1 MVSAPPVQ
9 HNVCGKRVANIADCT
24 AIFDPSINVIECKR
38 PAQPTIADWVEEI
51 KPFSVPFVADFD
63 VDESDMTQLYKAIE
77 ERLQDSWLP
86 DAEIII
92 PDIQALAE
100 LYTHLVEPSSI
111 GLRITYLT
119 EAMCS
124 KWHQDYVGI
133 RLVCTYGASSTPG
146 TEWIDPE
153 YVNQDYL
160 GFRNSKQR
168 DDSAE
173 VIRDASKINQ
183 MAPFSVGLLKGA
195 NWQGNEASP
204 AIHRSPPGHYKRVLI
219 TLDTLN

>member
-1 MVSAPPVQ
+1 MLSPSPVQ
-9 HNVCGKRVANIADCT
+9 HNVCGRRIENIADCT
-24 AIFDPSINVIECKR
+24 DIFDSTINVIECTR
-38 PAQPTIADWVEEI
+38 PAQPAIAEWVERI
-51 KPFSVPFVADFD
+51 QPFSVPLAYEIEVNDANIDK
-63 VDESDMTQLYKAIE
+63 LYNDIQE
-77 ERLQDSWLP
+77 FLIDSWIP
-86 DAEIII
+86 DPEIII

-183 MAPFSVGLLKGA
+183 MVPFSVGLLKGA